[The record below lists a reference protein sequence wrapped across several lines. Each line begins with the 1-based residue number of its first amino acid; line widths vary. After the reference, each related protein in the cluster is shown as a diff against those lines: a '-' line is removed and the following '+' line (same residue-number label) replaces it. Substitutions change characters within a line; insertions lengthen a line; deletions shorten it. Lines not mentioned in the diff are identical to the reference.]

1 MDNHRTHSQDVIAML
16 QLIPPEAMGQVLA
29 TFGALLAAGL
39 GALGAAIGIGFSGSA
54 MIGTIAEKPETFSK
68 SMIAVVLAE
77 ALGIYGLL
85 ASFMIL
91 MRLPSITNMVQG
103 MIALGAGI
111 SIGIAAIGA
120 GIGIA
125 YAGSSMCTSLAEAP
139 ETFSKALVSVVL
151 AEALG
156 IYGLLAS
163 FMLLMRIEG
172 AVATNPGAGLIAIA
186 AGLAIGIAAVGAGI
200 GIAKSGSSLCKS
212 LVRAPETFSKGLVS
226 VVLAEALGIYGLL
239 ASFMLLMRIET
250 ITGLLEQQLGAG
262 TIALAA
268 GLAIGLAALGA
279 GIGIAS
285 AGEALSDSLVE
296 KPEIF
301 SKGLVAVVL
310 AEALGIYGLLASFML
325 LMRIEQVTL
334 FGEGVVGLAAG
345 IAIGL
350 AAIGAGYGISKA
362 GGALSRS
369 LVRAPEAFSKSLVS
383 VVLAEALGIYGLLL
397 SFMLIMR
404 IDGLSADPGFAVAQ
418 GLMGIG
424 AGIAIGVSCIGAG
437 FGIAY
442 AGESLS
448 QTIAE
453 RPEAFSKGLVSVV
466 LAEALGIYGLLIG
479 FMVVMRID
487 TVAAAADV
495 PQAMAQGILAL
506 SAGSSI
512 SMAALGGGIG
522 IGLGGA
528 ALCASLR
535 FAPETFSKGLVSV
548 VLAEALGIYGLLAAF
563 MLVMRMDTVTIG
575 SSFTGLS
582 AALTVGLGGLVAGV
596 AIGWAG
602 ASMVGALVNKPEV
615 FSKSMVPVVLAEAL
629 AIYTL
634 LVAFM
639 LIMQI

>member
-1 MDNHRTHSQDVIAML
+1 ML
-16 QLIPPEAMGQVLA
+16 QLIPVEAMGQVLA

-39 GALGAAIGIGFSGSA
+39 GAAGAAIGIGFSGSA

-91 MRLPSITNMVQG
+91 MRLPSITNAVQG
-103 MIALGAGI
+103 MIALGAGL

-172 AVATNPGAGLIAIA
+172 AAATTPGAGLIAIA

-250 ITGLLEQQLGAG
+250 ITEPILEVQLGAG

-279 GIGIAS
+279 GVGIAS

-296 KPEIF
+296 RPEIF

-325 LMRIEQVTL
+325 LMRIEQVAL
-334 FGEGVVGLAAG
+334 FGEGLVGLAAG
-345 IAIGL
+345 MAIGL

-369 LVRAPEAFSKSLVS
+369 LVRAPDAFSKSLVS

-404 IDGLSADPGFAVAQ
+404 IDTLSAVAELAVAQ

-424 AGIAIGVSCIGAG
+424 AGVAIGISCIGAG

-487 TVAAAADV
+487 SIAALTDYS
-495 PQAMAQGILAL
+495 QAMAQGVLAI

-512 SMAALGGGIG
+512 SLAALGGGIG

-563 MLVMRMDTVTIG
+563 MLVMRMDAVTIG
-575 SSFTGLS
+575 TSFTGLS
-582 AALTVGLGGLVAGV
+582 AALTVGVGGLVAGI

>member
-1 MDNHRTHSQDVIAML
+1 ML
-16 QLIPPEAMGQVLA
+16 QLIPPEALGQVLA

-39 GALGAAIGIGFSGSA
+39 GAAGAAIGIGFSGSA

-91 MRLPSITNMVQG
+91 MRLPTITNMVQG
-103 MIALGAGI
+103 MIALGAGL

-172 AVATNPGAGLIAIA
+172 ASAANPGAGLIAIA
-186 AGLAIGIAAVGAGI
+186 AGIAIGIAAVGAGI

-239 ASFMLLMRIET
+239 
-250 ITGLLEQQLGAG
+250 
-262 TIALAA
+262 
-268 GLAIGLAALGA
+268 
-279 GIGIAS
+279 
-285 AGEALSDSLVE
+285 
-296 KPEIF
+296 
-301 SKGLVAVVL
+301 
-310 AEALGIYGLLASFML
+310 
-325 LMRIEQVTL
+325 
-334 FGEGVVGLAAG
+334 
-345 IAIGL
+345 
-350 AAIGAGYGISKA
+350 
-362 GGALSRS
+362 
-369 LVRAPEAFSKSLVS
+369 
-383 VVLAEALGIYGLLL
+383 
-397 SFMLIMR
+397 
-404 IDGLSADPGFAVAQ
+404 
-418 GLMGIG
+418 
-424 AGIAIGVSCIGAG
+424 
-437 FGIAY
+437 
-442 AGESLS
+442 
-448 QTIAE
+448 
-453 RPEAFSKGLVSVV
+453 
-466 LAEALGIYGLLIG
+466 IG

-487 TVAAAADV
+487 SVAAAPDV
-495 PQAMAQGILAL
+495 AQAMAQGFLAI

-512 SMAALGGGIG
+512 SLAALGGGIG

-535 FAPETFSKGLVSV
+535 FAPETFSKGLVAV

-563 MLVMRMDTVTIG
+563 MLVMRMDAVTIG
-575 SSFTGLS
+575 TAFTGLS
-582 AALTVGLGGLVAGV
+582 AALTVGVGGLVAGV
-596 AIGWAG
+596 AIGFAG

>member
-1 MDNHRTHSQDVIAML
+1 MVLH
-16 QLIPPEAMGQVLA
+16 LIPPEAMGQVLA

-39 GALGAAIGIGFSGSA
+39 GAAGAAIGIGFSGSA
-54 MIGTIAEKPETFSK
+54 MIGTIAERPETFSK

-91 MRLPSITNMVQG
+91 MRLPSITNAVQG
-103 MIALGAGI
+103 MIALGAGL

-125 YAGSSMCTSLAEAP
+125 FAGSSMCTSLAEAP

-172 AVATNPGAGLIAIA
+172 AAATSPGAGLIAIA
-186 AGLAIGIAAVGAGI
+186 AGLAIGIAALGAGI
-200 GIAKSGSSLCKS
+200 GIAKSGSALCKS

-250 ITGLLEQQLGAG
+250 ITGGLEAQLAAG

-268 GLAIGLAALGA
+268 GIAIGLAALGA
-279 GIGIAS
+279 GFGIAS
-285 AGEALSDSLVE
+285 GGAALSESLME
-296 KPEIF
+296 RPEIF

-334 FGEGVVGLAAG
+334 YGQGLVGFAAG

-350 AAIGAGYGISKA
+350 AGIGAGLGIARA

-369 LVRAPEAFSKSLVS
+369 LVRAPDAFSKSLVS

-404 IDGLSADPGFAVAQ
+404 IDSLSTDAGYAVAQ
-418 GLMGIG
+418 GFLGMG
-424 AGIAIGVSCIGAG
+424 AGLAIGLSCIGAG
-437 FGIAY
+437 YGIAH

-448 QTIAE
+448 FTIAD

-487 TVAAAADV
+487 TVAGALDV
-495 PQAMAQGILAL
+495 SQAMAQGMLSI
-506 SAGSSI
+506 SAGASI
-512 SMAALGGGIG
+512 SLAALGGGIG

-528 ALCASLR
+528 ALSSSLR
-535 FAPETFSKGLVSV
+535 QAPESFSKGLVAV

-563 MLVMRMDTVTIG
+563 MLVMRMDQVLMSTA
-575 SSFTGLS
+575 FTGLS